1 MLRAFSH
8 TGNRC
13 AFRPAGCRHHHKP
26 VLAIRR
32 EDVSAWERR
41 APLAPKHVKELTQM
55 GYKVLVQPS
64 NRRAIHEKDYIKAGG
79 IIQEDISEA
88 SLIVGV
94 KRPPEGKLIPK
105 KNYAF
110 FSHTIKAQEANMP
123 LLDEILR
130 QEVRLFDYEKM
141 VDHKGM
147 RVVAFGKWA
156 GVAGM
161 INILHG
167 LGLRFLA
174 LGHHTPF
181 MHIGM
186 AHNYRNSSQA
196 VQAVRDAGYEI
207 SLGLMPKSVGPLTFV
222 FTGTGNVS
230 RGAQEMFNALPCEF
244 VEPHELKEVSR
255 SGDLRKV
262 YGTVLSRHHH
272 LVRKRDGMYDPADY
286 DKHPELYTSRFN
298 TDIAPYTTCLINGI
312 YWEQNTPRL
321 LSQQDAQK
329 LLVPVKSAAGAPEGC
344 PELPHK

>member
-1 MLRAFSH
+1 MLRPFKQ
-8 TGNRC
+8 TGSR
-13 AFRPAGCRHHHKP
+13 FVGHLTRWQTYHKSA
-26 VLAIRR
+26 LAIRR
-32 EDVSAWERR
+32 EDVSVWERR
-41 APLAPKHVKELTQM
+41 APLAPRHVKLLTNL

-64 NRRAIHEKDYIKAGG
+64 NRRAIHEKEYIKAGG
-79 IIQEDISEA
+79 IIQEDISKA
-88 SLIVGV
+88 CLIIGV
-94 KRPPEGKLIPK
+94 KRPPEDKLIPN

-130 QEVRLFDYEKM
+130 KNIRLIDYEKM
-141 VDHKGM
+141 VDHKGR

-156 GVAGM
+156 GVAGI

-167 LGLRFLA
+167 MGLRFLA

-207 SLGLMPKSVGPLTFV
+207 SLGLMPKSIGPITFV

-230 RGAQEMFNALPCEF
+230 QGAQEMFSALPAEF

-255 SGDLRKV
+255 TGDLRKV
-262 YGTVLSRHHH
+262 YATVISRHHH
-272 LVRKRDGMYDPADY
+272 LVRKSDGVYDPVEY
-286 DKHPELYTSRFN
+286 DKHPELYISRFN
-298 TDIAPYTTCLINGI
+298 TEIAPYTTCLINGI

-321 LSQQDAQK
+321 LSREDAQR
-329 LLVPVKSAAGAPEGC
+329 L
-344 PELPHK
+344 